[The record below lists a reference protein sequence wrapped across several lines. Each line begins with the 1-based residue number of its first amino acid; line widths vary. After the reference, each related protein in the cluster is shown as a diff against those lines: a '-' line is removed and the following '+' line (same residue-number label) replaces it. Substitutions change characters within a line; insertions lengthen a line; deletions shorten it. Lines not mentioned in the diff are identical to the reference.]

1 MFLNAAQQSLAR
13 EIAALLI
20 ARNETVAV
28 AEGAAGGLISAA
40 LLSVP
45 GASRYYA
52 GGVVA
57 YTLNSRIVLS
67 GVPAEEYT
75 DYRSTTLEMVASLAE
90 HTRQRLGATWAIAES
105 GIAGPTG
112 GRAGAPPG
120 RVTIGIA
127 GPVHR
132 AALVET
138 GLPDREA
145 NMVEFATHSLG
156 YLRDVLREAG

>member
-1 MFLNAAQQSLAR
+1 MFLNAAQASLAH
-13 EIAALLI
+13 EIAALLT
-20 ARNETVAV
+20 ARDETVAV
-28 AEGAAGGLISAA
+28 AEGAAGGLISAV

-75 DYRSTTLEMVASLAE
+75 DYQGTTQEMVASLAE

-112 GRAGAPPG
+112 GRGGAPPG
-120 RVTIGIA
+120 RVTVAVA

-132 AALVET
+132 ASLVET
-138 GLPDREA
+138 GLSDRES
-145 NMVEFATHSLG
+145 NMAEFATYSLG
-156 YLRDVLREAG
+156 YLRDALRDAG